1 MKHKKYTQEEV
12 MSRLNTLR
20 KESEALLSIK
30 RKNDKLISR
39 NKDLTKYWE
48 ELDLN
53 QYKAF

>member
-48 ELDLN
+48 ELDLS